1 MKQIPLGRGLF
12 ALVDD
17 DAIERRN
24 QIAAEVHGEFERSA

>member
-17 DAIERRN
+17 GDYEWLSRSK
-24 QIAAEVHGEFERSA
+24 VHGEFERSA